1 MTPLHF
7 PPLPDQTLDI
17 LETILRTEE
26 VASVGD
32 ALGILS
38 VVIEELV
45 VNIVNYAHSDYLDVE
60 IIRDEKNIA
69 LRFHDNG
76 IPFNPLQKDPPDIT
90 SPLEDRKIGGLGIF
104 MVKKFMDTVSYEYSE
119 GENVL
124 MVMKQLKNFLRIFI

>member
-1 MTPLHF
+1 MTQLHF
-7 PPLPDQTLDI
+7 QPIQDKTLDI

-60 IIRDEKNIA
+60 IMRDEKSIT
-69 LRFHDNG
+69 LRFRDAG
-76 IPFNPLQKDPPDIT
+76 KPFNPLEKEKPDFT
-90 SPLEDRKIGGLGIF
+90 LPLEDRKIGGLGIF
-104 MVKKFMDTVSYEYSE
+104 MVKKFMDTVSYEYTE

-124 MVMKQLKNFLRIFI
+124 MVMKQLKN

>member
-1 MTPLHF
+1 MTQLHF
-7 PPLPDQTLDI
+7 QPIQDKTLDI

-76 IPFNPLQKDPPDIT
+76 VPFNPLQKDPPDIT

-104 MVKKFMDTVSYEYSE
+104 MVKKFMDTVSYEYTE

-124 MVMKQLKNFLRIFI
+124 MVMKQLKN

>member
-1 MTPLHF
+1 MTQLHF
-7 PPLPDQTLDI
+7 QPIQDKTLDI

-104 MVKKFMDTVSYEYSE
+104 MVKKFMDTVSYEYTE

-124 MVMKQLKNFLRIFI
+124 MVMKQLKNY

>member
-1 MTPLHF
+1 MTQLHF
-7 PPLPDQTLDI
+7 QPIQDKTLDI

-104 MVKKFMDTVSYEYSE
+104 MVKKFMDTVSYEYTE

-124 MVMKQLKNFLRIFI
+124 MVMKQLKN

>member
-1 MTPLHF
+1 MTQLHF
-7 PPLPDQTLDI
+7 QPIQDKTLDI

-104 MVKKFMDTVSYEYSE
+104 MVKKFMDTVSFEYTE

-124 MVMKQLKNFLRIFI
+124 MVMKQLKN

>member
-1 MTPLHF
+1 MTQLHF
-7 PPLPDQTLDI
+7 QPIQDKTLDI

-32 ALGILS
+32 ALGKLS

-104 MVKKFMDTVSYEYSE
+104 MVKKFMDTVSYEYTE

-124 MVMKQLKNFLRIFI
+124 MVMKQLKN

>member
-1 MTPLHF
+1 MTQLHF
-7 PPLPDQTLDI
+7 QPIQDKTLDI

-60 IIRDEKNIA
+60 IMRDEKSIT
-69 LRFHDNG
+69 LRFRDG
-76 IPFNPLQKDPPDIT
+76 GQPFNPLDKEEPDFT
-90 SPLEDRKIGGLGIF
+90 VPLENRKIGGLGIF
-104 MVKKFMDTVSYEYSE
+104 MVIKYMDSVTYDYTG
-119 GENVL
+119 GENIL
-124 MVMKQLKNFLRIFI
+124 TLIKNLTKDLS